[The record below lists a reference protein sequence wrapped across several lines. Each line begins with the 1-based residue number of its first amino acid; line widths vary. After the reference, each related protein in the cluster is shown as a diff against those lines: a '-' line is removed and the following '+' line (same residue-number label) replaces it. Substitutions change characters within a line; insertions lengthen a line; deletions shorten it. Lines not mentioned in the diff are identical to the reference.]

1 MTIFGHIETSL
12 RKGKTVLNAT
22 LSAAIGVRY
31 VSDVPERLCRLG
43 FPTYAD
49 GKRRRMI
56 DAVRAR
62 GVLFVH
68 VPKNAGTSISHTL
81 YGQQVKHRT
90 VTYYASLAPDLLDLP
105 SFAIVRDPVDR
116 FLSAFH
122 FARTG
127 GNPERP
133 VSSAFRSRYMK
144 FRDLDD
150 AIEHVATARS
160 IFDVDHIFRPQGWY
174 LADRDQRIAV
184 DHLVPYQQIE
194 AIAGLPCLKG
204 LGCVPRLNEGKRSAI
219 SLKAHQLSFIREFYA
234 ADFALLEQ
242 AEAQV
247 APRIAQA
254 AC

>member
-1 MTIFGHIETSL
+1 M
-12 RKGKTVLNAT
+12 LNAT
-22 LSAAIGVRY
+22 LSATMGVRY
-31 VSDVPERLCRLG
+31 VSDVPERMCRLG
-43 FPTYAD
+43 LPTFAD
-49 GKRRRMI
+49 AKRRRMI
-56 DAVRAR
+56 EVVRAR

-68 VPKNAGTSISHTL
+68 VPKNAGTSISHAL
-81 YGQQVKHRT
+81 YGAQVKHHT
-90 VTYYASLAPDLLDLP
+90 VTYYASLAPDLLELP

-133 VSSAFRSRYMK
+133 VSPAFRARYMK

-160 IFDVDHIFRPQGWY
+160 IFDVDNIFRPQVWY
-174 LADRDQRIAV
+174 LTDRDQEMVV

-194 AIAGLPCLKG
+194 AIAGLPCLNG
-204 LGCVPRLNEGKRSAI
+204 LGCVPRLNAGRRSAL
-219 SLKAHQLSFIREFYA
+219 SLKPHQQSFIRDFYA
-234 ADFALLEQ
+234 ADFALMAQ

-247 APRIAQA
+247 APRITQA